1 VTRDFHGDRDA
12 HRGDRRHD
20 VNVVRSNYLREFG
33 AGSRHELDPH
43 VDGDQQRQ
51 GQLFVERD
59 EREVNAL
66 CADVD
71 GVCAFTHDERAYL
84 TDEFIHFTAR
94 SRPRSTNAR
103 DRV

>member
-1 VTRDFHGDRDA
+1 MQDDVLVEPEVTRDFHGDRDA

-59 EREVNAL
+59 ERESTRCVPMSTEY
-66 CADVD
+66 V
-71 GVCAFTHDERAYL
+71 
-84 TDEFIHFTAR
+84 R
-94 SRPRSTNAR
+94 SPTMSEHT
-103 DRV
+103 